1 MDWGALIA
9 ATLTIYRRAAKET
22 VEKFGRGWW
31 VALLP
36 LVYTPLIILAATFF
50 GRLGLVGGL
59 LVGLVMVL
67 CTSSYLYFIDGIV
80 HGQRVQP
87 QELLDSWR
95 PHFGSV
101 ISILFFLMLIRLLFS
116 MMSGGAGAQAL
127 YVVDHLLLPILL
139 SPVTEVIYQGR
150 TDGFAMLQESFEFL
164 RESGVEWFVPLVGL
178 VVMVSILAWF
188 PTNGPGLVAL
198 LSARYSGHAHAVGAL
213 NAAALWQRV
222 LEFIGG
228 DHLGRRLF
236 FFPLRGH
243 GFPWPVVS
251 GARWWDP
258 PAAYFPLPPGLA
270 TRLTQWGRVL
280 SPPISPLLQD

>member
-1 MDWGALIA
+1 MDWNALIA
-9 ATLTIYRRAAKET
+9 ATLTIYRHAARET

-31 VALLP
+31 VVLLP

-50 GRLGLVGGL
+50 GRMGFVGGL

-101 ISILFFLMLIRLLFS
+101 ISILFFLMLVRLLFS
-116 MMSGGAGAQAL
+116 MLPGGAGSQAL
-127 YVVDHLLLPILL
+127 YVLVHLILPILL

-150 TDGFAMLQESFEFL
+150 TDGWAMIQESFEFL
-164 RESGVEWFVPLVGL
+164 RESGVEWFVALGWAGGDCVD
-178 VVMVSILAWF
+178 SRWF
-188 PTNGPGLVAL
+188 PTHCPGLVAL
-198 LSARYSGHAHAVGAL
+198 LSARYSGHAHAAWSINVPT
-213 NAAALWQRV
+213 LWHRV
-222 LEFIGG
+222 LEFIGR

-243 GFPWPVVS
+243 GFSGPVVS
-251 GARWWDP
+251 CARRWNP

-270 TRLTQWGRVL
+270 TSLTQWGRVL
-280 SPPISPLLQD
+280 SLLISPLLQD

>member
-50 GRLGLVGGL
+50 GRLGFVGGL

-178 VVMVSILAWF
+178 VVMVSILGGF
-188 PTNGPGLVAL
+188 PPMAL
-198 LSARYSGHAHAVGAL
+198 ASSL
-213 NAAALWQRV
+213 
-222 LEFIGG
+222 
-228 DHLGRRLF
+228 
-236 FFPLRGH
+236 FFPLDILAMPMQLGRSMLLPFGSGFWNSSAEIIWAAGCSFFLYVVMVFRGLL
-243 GFPWPVVS
+243 FR
-251 GARWWDP
+251 A
-258 PAAYFPLPPGLA
+258 LA
-270 TRLTQWGRVL
+270 GGTRRQRIFRSRL
-280 SPPISPLLQD
+280 D

>member
-1 MDWGALIA
+1 MDWNALIA
-9 ATLTIYRRAAKET
+9 ATLTIYRNAARET
-22 VEKFGRGWW
+22 VEKLGKGWW

-36 LVYTPLIILAATFF
+36 LVYTPLIVLAATFF

-80 HGQRVQP
+80 HSQRVQP

-116 MMSGGAGAQAL
+116 MLPGGAGSQAL
-127 YVVDHLLLPILL
+127 YVLVHLILPILL

-150 TDGFAMLQESFEFL
+150 TDGWAMIQESVEFL

-178 VVMVSILAWF
+178 VVIVSIL
-188 PTNGPGLVAL
+188 GGLPPIAL
-198 LSARYSGHAHAVGAL
+198 ASSL
-213 NAAALWQRV
+213 
-222 LEFIGG
+222 
-228 DHLGRRLF
+228 
-236 FFPLRGH
+236 FFPLDILAMPMQLGRSMLLPFGIGFWNSAAEIIWAAGCSFFLYVVMVFRGLL
-243 GFPWPVVS
+243 FR
-251 GARWWDP
+251 A
-258 PAAYFPLPPGLA
+258 LA
-270 TRLTQWGRVL
+270 GGTRRQRIFRSRL
-280 SPPISPLLQD
+280 D